1 MRGYD
6 PSMRRLRPLALG
18 LAGLVLAVAPPAA
31 AKDAKDDG
39 TTREA
44 GAHLRWSR
52 TYAGAM
58 AEAKARGCVIFATFH
73 EDG

>member
-1 MRGYD
+1 
-6 PSMRRLRPLALG
+6 MRRFLSRPLLAALTVAA
-18 LAGLVLAVAPPAA
+18 LAISGTAS
-31 AKDAKDDG
+31 AKDSKDD
-39 TTREA
+39 TTKEAA
-44 GAHLRWSR
+44 GAHLHWAR

>member
-1 MRGYD
+1 MRL
-6 PSMRRLRPLALG
+6 LRPLRFALL
-18 LAGLVLAVAPPAA
+18 LAALVPVFASSAS
-31 AKDAKDDG
+31 AKDAKDEG

-44 GAHLRWSR
+44 GGAHLRWSR